1 MKRFAVRS
9 IDSAK
14 FTAVIDANVLF
25 PVVGRDYLLWLA
37 IYELYTPKWSEKL
50 LEEFSQVFVKKGRSI
65 ESAERQI
72 GHINKAC
79 PDALVQN
86 HETIIP
92 NITLPDE
99 NDRHVVA
106 AAVKCNANVIV
117 THNLSD
123 FPNDYLKTIG
133 LTAIDPDNFIADM
146 VDLSPQRCLN
156 AFREMVLSKNKP
168 PLEELEYLKIMRNN
182 NLRET
187 AEELSKH
194 L

>member
-9 IDSAK
+9 IDSTK

-25 PVVGRDYLLWLA
+25 PVVVRDYLLWLA
-37 IYELYTPKWSEKL
+37 VYELYTPKWSEKL
-50 LEEFSQVFVKKGRSI
+50 LEEFREVFARKGKSL
-65 ESAERQI
+65 ESAARQI
-72 GHINKAC
+72 GYINKAC
-79 PDALVQN
+79 PDALIQN
-86 HETIIP
+86 YETIIP
-92 NITLPDE
+92 SITLPDE

-117 THNLSD
+117 TRNLFD

-133 LTAIDPDNFIADM
+133 LVAIDPDNFIADM
-146 VDLSPQRCLN
+146 VDLSPQRCRE

-168 PLEELEYLKIMRNN
+168 PRDELEYLKIMRNN
-182 NLRET
+182 NLEET
-187 AEELSKH
+187 AKELSKY